1 MPPMFGLPL
10 LLALLLGGAA
20 GTAAR
25 VLISQQLF
33 PAMPGSFPVGTLMV
47 NWSGSLLIGLLT
59 GAVMFT
65 FAPELSF
72 AFVVLGYGF
81 LGAFTTVSS
90 LSVECLMMLRAGH
103 ARLAIGYLAASVAGG
118 LLLTGAGLGLMLA
131 WSRVSLS
138 W

>member
-1 MPPMFGLPL
+1 LIGLPL
-10 LLALLLGGAA
+10 CFGLLLGGAV
-20 GTAAR
+20 GTVAR
-25 VLISQQLF
+25 VLISQQLL
-33 PAMPGSFPVGTLMV
+33 PAVPGSFPVGTLLV
-47 NWSGSLLIGLLT
+47 NWSGCFLMGLLT
-59 GAVMFT
+59 GAMMFA
-65 FAPELSF
+65 FGPELSLT
-72 AFVVLGYGF
+72 FVVLGYGF

>member
-1 MPPMFGLPL
+1 MIGLPL
-10 LLALLLGGAA
+10 FFGLLLGSAA

-33 PAMPGSFPVGTLMV
+33 PAIPGQFPFGTLLV
-47 NWSGSLLIGLLT
+47 NWSGSFLIGLLT
-59 GAVMFT
+59 GAMMFA
-65 FAPELSF
+65 FGPELSF

-90 LSVECLMMLRAGH
+90 LSLACLMMLRAGH
-103 ARLAIGYLAASVAGG
+103 ARRAMGYLAASIVGG
-118 LLLTGAGLGLMLA
+118 LLLTVAGLGLMLA